1 MTRSARV
8 TRLRSAISLPVIS
21 PASFLSFCFSPFP
34 FLSACLSKLSCLQ
47 FTLRCPHSTLPRT
60 GCSFRRVAHRW
71 SFSATVKRKETR
83 YEESNSTMSTVS
95 NVSSC
100 LNCFFISFIFFFLTV
115 RDTRARE
122 FLLVFPFPPTPFP
135 FSHGYL
141 LTSTPMIPLTF
152 APVSLSLPHTLALT
166 SSKRTLSFVFSL
178 SLFFLSRLSFIST
191 YSKGATFPL
200 RRSYTRAPLLSLS
213 IMTHTAWRKA
223 AHPSTTKKD
232 SPREQ
237 FADPS
242 VRLAHDK
249 RIRENPC
256 TGVASVCM
264 GACGSR
270 VTYTSVTPTSM
281 LGGW

>member
-100 LNCFFISFIFFFLTV
+100 FNCFFISFIFFF
-115 RDTRARE
+115 
-122 FLLVFPFPPTPFP
+122 FLLLGT
-135 FSHGYL
+135 H
-141 LTSTPMIPLTF
+141 
-152 APVSLSLPHTLALT
+152 ARAN
-166 SSKRTLSFVFSL
+166 FSL
-178 SLFFLSRLSFIST
+178 SFLFPPPR
-191 YSKGATFPL
+191 FPL
-200 RRSYTRAPLLSLS
+200 
-213 IMTHTAWRKA
+213 
-223 AHPSTTKKD
+223 
-232 SPREQ
+232 
-237 FADPS
+237 
-242 VRLAHDK
+242 
-249 RIRENPC
+249 
-256 TGVASVCM
+256 
-264 GACGSR
+264 
-270 VTYTSVTPTSM
+270 VTVIS
-281 LGGW
+281 